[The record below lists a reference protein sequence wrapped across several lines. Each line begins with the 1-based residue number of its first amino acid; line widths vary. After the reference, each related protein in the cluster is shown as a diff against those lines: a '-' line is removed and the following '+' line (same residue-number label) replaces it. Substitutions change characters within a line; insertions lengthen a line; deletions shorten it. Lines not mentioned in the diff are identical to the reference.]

1 MWVLGAELG
10 PSGSEASTVSNEP
23 LAYPSESLSFF
34 LFSFDRVKGWLQSFY
49 AAKDDRELSSLSFM
63 PPYTQSSH
71 RFEGSGRPLGSIPHP
86 LWFCAPSTSLCSET
100 QDSLGQGGC
109 CLALTGLRTQDV
121 TSDSIFFQRSHSP
134 ECCQSLVSRS
144 LTCTVPLLNN
154 MTSAWESAMKFS
166 REKSGEAGATAMDT
180 VPSCGDMLVR
190 VLRMDTS
197 LSCSSPHSRPSP
209 PSDASAY
216 SS

>member
-1 MWVLGAELG
+1 MN
-10 PSGSEASTVSNEP
+10 SRVS
-23 LAYPSESLSFF
+23 S
-34 LFSFDRVKGWLQSFY
+34 
-49 AAKDDRELSSLSFM
+49 
-63 PPYTQSSH
+63 
-71 RFEGSGRPLGSIPHP
+71 PHP
-86 LWFCAPSTSLCSET
+86 LSSVIRASLCPELPQVRRFGQTLSSEAHT
-100 QDSLGQGGC
+100 
-109 CLALTGLRTQDV
+109 
-121 TSDSIFFQRSHSP
+121 FQRSHSP

-154 MTSAWESAMKFS
+154 MTSARESAMKFS

-216 SS
+216 SSQRAAGQPAWHAAGWGRPSRRRSTESLGQVGRRHGWEPGT